1 MSGHEKG
8 ARGAGPAPG
17 GISPALRERIAQSFT
32 RVEDVVYVGLGVL
45 LAAGALILL
54 INAGVTLGR
63 QVLSVAMPAPI
74 IELLDRV
81 LLVVMLVELLY
92 TVQISF
98 REHTL
103 VPEPFL
109 IVGLIA
115 ATRRILVVNGRVR
128 EARAGRRDRF
138 PLRHAGAW
146 AAHGHGAGLRHG
158 AGAPEEALPAR
169 GSRPGLRCE
178 PGQAVVSVTRR
189 RHCGGARMKPGAG
202 PASRADA
209 AHHVPGVADGRPP

>member
-1 MSGHEKG
+1 MSAHEKG
-8 ARGAGPAPG
+8 ARLAAPAPG
-17 GISPALRERIAQSFT
+17 GISPAVRERIAQSFT
-32 RVEDVVYVGLGVL
+32 RVEDIVYVGLGVL

-54 INAGVTLGR
+54 ANAGVTLGR
-63 QVLSVAMPAPI
+63 QVLSAAMPGPI

-115 ATRRILVVNGRVR
+115 ATRRILVVTAEFAKLAQEGGTVFLYAMLELGLLTVMVLVFVTALVLLKKRSPN
-128 EARAGRRDRF
+128 AAADRA
-138 PLRHAGAW
+138 
-146 AAHGHGAGLRHG
+146 
-158 AGAPEEALPAR
+158 
-169 GSRPGLRCE
+169 
-178 PGQAVVSVTRR
+178 
-189 RHCGGARMKPGAG
+189 
-202 PASRADA
+202 
-209 AHHVPGVADGRPP
+209 